1 MGISQKKKEGDYC
14 TPVGKFTFGK
24 LFYRKD
30 RIKNLKTSIKKKP
43 IDKNFGWCDDPKSRE
58 YNKLIKFPFSGS
70 AEKLYLEKNIYDLIL
85 VIN

>member
-30 RIKNLKTSIKKKP
+30 RIKNLKTSIKKIP
-43 IDKNFGWCDDPKSRE
+43 INKNFGWCDDPKSRE

-70 AEKLYLEKNIYDLIL
+70 AEKLFLKKIYMI
-85 VIN
+85 

>member
-30 RIKNLKTSIKKKP
+30 RIKNLKTSIKKIP
-43 IDKNFGWCDDPKSRE
+43 ISKNFGWCDDPKSRE

-70 AEKLYLEKNIYDLIL
+70 AEKLFLKKKYI
-85 VIN
+85 